1 MGGSSAIFQH
11 HAGKRLYNSG
21 ECEMSVKHKWHNE
34 IKAWADGAEIEYS
47 VGQEWN
53 PTSNPTWEKLGM
65 VYRIKPQP
73 KSDTSIAVLERDYNF
88 MRDLA
93 IGTEELLHKTIQE
106 LNEVKETLAQRNL
119 ELMEAQDKLIKQAIS
134 IPQPNRQQCCCQ
146 QKVTPSPQYLYA
158 YFDNYINRITIT
170 DAKSNVNAVD
180 YLGKIKLEVDDE

>member
-1 MGGSSAIFQH
+1 
-11 HAGKRLYNSG
+11 
-21 ECEMSVKHKWHNE
+21 MSVKHKWHKE
-34 IKAWADGAEIEYS
+34 IKAWADGAEIEMS
-47 VGQEWN
+47 WDNEK
-53 PTSNPTWEKLGM
+53 TWVKFDGDWVATDGM
-65 VYRIKPQP
+65 CYRIKPQP

-134 IPQPNRQQCCCQ
+134 ILQPNRQQCCCQ
-146 QKVTPSPQYLYA
+146 QKVTPSPQYLYV

>member
-1 MGGSSAIFQH
+1 MKQ
-11 HAGKRLYNSG
+11 
-21 ECEMSVKHKWHNE
+21 HKWHKE
-34 IKAWADGAEIEYS
+34 IKAWADGAEIECMVHGS
-47 VGQEWN
+47 SWMPCITIEWDN
-53 PTSNPTWEKLGM
+53 DL
-65 VYRIKPQP
+65 VYYRIKPQP

-134 IPQPNRQQCCCQ
+134 IPQPKQI
-146 QKVTPSPQYLYA
+146 QYLYV

-170 DAKSNVNAVD
+170 DAKSNVNTVD

>member
-21 ECEMSVKHKWHNE
+21 ECKMSVKHKWHKE
-34 IKAWADGAEIEYS
+34 IKAWADGAEIQHNNLKGDWIDVKTPAWSQGLEF
-47 VGQEWN
+47 
-53 PTSNPTWEKLGM
+53 
-65 VYRIKPQP
+65 RIKPQS

-134 IPQPNRQQCCCQ
+134 ILQPNRQQCCCQ
-146 QKVTPSPQYLYA
+146 QKVTPSPQYLYV

-170 DAKSNVNAVD
+170 DAKSNVNTVD